1 MASIIT
7 PTLSIQ
13 ANANDFETEA
23 SQGPMS
29 MAFSLSTSCTVSTD
43 FVKQELVTLPVDSG
57 DGTPDCVKLID
68 GSDLATAA
76 GADGASGASGFTHGS
91 VGCYVYIKNTG
102 NTNIAAFGIV
112 SSARIDVDDDL
123 TSLAYDA
130 TPLQPDDAAANG
142 TGLSEVTGKNF
153 RTFSLKPGEFVF
165 MPFDYLGD
173 LYGEGIGGATTLE
186 MWRFDRL

>member
-7 PTLSIQ
+7 PTLNIS
-13 ANANDFETEA
+13 ANASDYSVTA
-23 SQGPMS
+23 SAGPMS
-29 MAFSLSTSCTVSTD
+29 MAFSLSTSTTISTD
-43 FVKQELVTLPVDSG
+43 FVEQEMITLPVDSG
-57 DGTPDCVKLID
+57 DATPDCVQIID
-68 GSDLATAA
+68 GSALATAA
-76 GADGASGASGFTHGS
+76 GADGASGA
-91 VGCYVYIKNTG
+91 CYIYIKNTG
-102 NTNIAAFGIV
+102 DTNTAAFGIV

-130 TPLQPDDAAANG
+130 TPLQPDDATANG

-173 LYGEGIGGATTLE
+173 LYGEAIDGTTTLE
-186 MWRFDRL
+186 IWRFDRGA

>member
-13 ANANDFETEA
+13 ANPYDFSVSA
-23 SQGPMS
+23 SAGPMS
-29 MAFSLSTSCTVSTD
+29 TAFALTTSTTISTD
-43 FVKQELVTLPVDSG
+43 FVKQETITLPVDSG
-57 DGTPDCVKLID
+57 DGTPDCVKLLD

-91 VGCYVYIKNTG
+91 VGCYIYIKNTG
-102 NTNIAAFGIV
+102 DTNIAAIGIV

-123 TSLAYDA
+123 SSLAYDA

-153 RTFSLKPGEFVF
+153 RTFSLKPGEFAF
-165 MPFDYLGD
+165 FPFDYLGD
-173 LYGEGIGGATTLE
+173 IYGEGISGATTIE
-186 MWRFDRL
+186 IWRFDRL